1 VYSIKDAGAEAH
13 FTWLVLGDIQ
23 IVRMVFQKKSQPQ
36 NEEKV
41 I

>member
-1 VYSIKDAGAEAH
+1 VYSIKRRGAEVH

-23 IVRMVFQKKSQPQ
+23 IVRTVFQKKSQPQ

-41 I
+41 V